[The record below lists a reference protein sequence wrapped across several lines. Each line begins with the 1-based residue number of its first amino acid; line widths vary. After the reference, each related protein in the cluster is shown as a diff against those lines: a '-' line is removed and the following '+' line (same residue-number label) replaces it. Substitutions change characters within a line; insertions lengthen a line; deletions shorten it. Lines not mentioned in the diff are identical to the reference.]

1 MAKPNMYGM
10 TKPYNPNLWRGMAKR
25 KKTSPRPREQKRNL
39 VADRLP
45 AKKEEAKE

>member
-10 TKPYNPNLWRGMAKR
+10 TKPYNPNLWRGKQ
-25 KKTSPRPREQKRNL
+25 KKTYPRPREKMRNPL
-39 VADRLP
+39 ADSLP